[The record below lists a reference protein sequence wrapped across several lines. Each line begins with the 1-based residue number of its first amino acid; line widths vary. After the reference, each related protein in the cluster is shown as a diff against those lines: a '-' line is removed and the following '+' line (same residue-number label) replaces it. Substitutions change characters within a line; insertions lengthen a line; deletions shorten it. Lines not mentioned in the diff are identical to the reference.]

1 MRGSGAEGHVGN
13 TSPSRQYQTWQG
25 RCSSVSGMLCD
36 ALGAVGVSP
45 GVELVPWQQSHVL
58 NDIIIMP

>member
-1 MRGSGAEGHVGN
+1 VPRDTLETLALVVSTKRDG
-13 TSPSRQYQTWQG
+13 G

-36 ALGAVGVSP
+36 APGAVGVSP